1 MQLFEHQTAALKAT
15 EDLNRVAIPGYAGLY
30 EIDTQG
36 NVYSLLQ
43 AKSRRKRILKA
54 YPNGNGYMKVNL
66 YDVDGK
72 CKKKYI
78 HRLVAAAFIPNPNNY
93 SEVNHIDC
101 DKTNNHVDNLEWCD
115 RKTNLKHS
123 YEHGLKRCGEKHGCH
138 KITRDAVHDIRKQE
152 LSQKEYALKYRIA
165 QCTVS
170 AIQHGRI
177 WKEGD
182 L

>member
-1 MQLFEHQTAALKAT
+1 MKLYKHQSDGLKETEH
-15 EDLNRVAIPGYAGLY
+15 LNHVAIAGFEGLY
-30 EIDTQG
+30 EIDRDG
-36 NVYSLLQ
+36 NVYSLLK
-43 AKSRRKRILKA
+43 AKSRRKRILKP
-54 YPNGNGYMKVNL
+54 YSNENGYMKVNL

-78 HRLVAAAFIPNPNNY
+78 HRLVASAFIPNPNNY
-93 SEVNHIDC
+93 NEVNHIDC
-101 DKTNNHVDNLEWCD
+101 DKANNHVDNLEWCD

-152 LSQKEYALKYRIA
+152 LSQKEYALKYGIA

-170 AIQHGRI
+170 AIQRGRI